1 MVGFISVPRKKRL
14 LKGYNERGLTMQ
26 CSIFRKII
34 LVVFIFVGAAS
45 NSALAWNEGD
55 KGAYLEKM
63 GILNEVVT
71 VG

>member
-1 MVGFISVPRKKRL
+1 